1 MGQDLNVNFS
11 QAKSDSDM
19 KTEVLNNL
27 KYCGIPEN
35 SNAYKK
41 ATACK
46 LKRQAIAR
54 GEVRS
59 VTGICRGVQLFMN
72 RYCS

>member
-1 MGQDLNVNFS
+1 MGKDLNLDFS
-11 QAKSDSDM
+11 DANGISDM
-19 KTEVLNNL
+19 KTQLINGL
-27 KYCGIPEN
+27 KDSGFPTD